1 MKEIK
6 IGDRVQI
13 KGDTQDYILVDPDKI
28 YKGEV
33 IGKDGGQLLVRLDEP
48 VVRGTVEFPEVNV
61 PEANALLS
69 EPRKG

>member
-1 MKEIK
+1 MREIK

-13 KGDTQDYILVDPDKI
+13 KGDTQDYILVDPDTV

-33 IGKDGGQLLVRLDEP
+33 IGIDGGQLLVKLDQP
-48 VVRGTVEFPEVNV
+48 VMRGTVQFREVNV
-61 PEANALLS
+61 PKTNALLS

>member
-1 MKEIK
+1 MREIT
-6 IGDRVQI
+6 IGDRVHI

-33 IGKDGGQLLVRLDEP
+33 IGNDGGQLLVKLDEP
-48 VVRGTVEFPEVNV
+48 VMRGTVEFAEVSV
-61 PEANALLS
+61 PETNARLI

>member
-61 PEANALLS
+61 AETNALLS